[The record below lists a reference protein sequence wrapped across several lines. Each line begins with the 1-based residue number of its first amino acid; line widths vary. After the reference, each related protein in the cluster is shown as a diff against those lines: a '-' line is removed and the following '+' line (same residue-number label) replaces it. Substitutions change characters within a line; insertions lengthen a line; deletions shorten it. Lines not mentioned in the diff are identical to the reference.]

1 MKKDRSLTV
10 TARFRPDGG
19 LGHVVCWLF
28 SIALLIAQ
36 QPAAEPKFSVT
47 SRLVVVS
54 VIVKDRDGKPIE
66 NSKPEDFT
74 LLEDNKP
81 QKISVFEYQRLD
93 TEPTRAELLKVP
105 GLPNATEPGAAAAPT
120 VRFKDRRL
128 LVLFF
133 DFSSMPPEDQ
143 IRAQKAA
150 VKFVEEQITPSDVVS
165 IMAFTN
171 KLRVVQ
177 EFTADRERL
186 LEAIHSFRIGEAS
199 ELAAEGAVGESE
211 DDTLFAADET

>member
-1 MKKDRSLTV
+1 M
-10 TARFRPDGG
+10 ARGG
-19 LGHVVCWLF
+19 RWRTGVEMNLDAAGTSARATCCLL

-66 NSKPEDFT
+66 NLKPGDFT

-120 VRFKDRRL
+120 VRSEEHTSELQSLAYLVCRL
-128 LVLFF
+128 LL
-133 DFSSMPPEDQ
+133 E
-143 IRAQKAA
+143 K
-150 VKFVEEQITPSDVVS
+150 KKK
-165 IMAFTN
+165 N
-171 KLRVVQ
+171 K
-177 EFTADRERL
+177 
-186 LEAIHSFRIGEAS
+186 
-199 ELAAEGAVGESE
+199 
-211 DDTLFAADET
+211 